1 MRLGL
6 IVLFVALLLAAVAG
20 QNSLLQP
27 TEAEDNT
34 TAITACAVQGESCPQ
49 PPLDSSPG
57 SVVLEYQVFVGACG
71 SPAARPAPPP
81 PRVSPFLPPRPPSDL
96 AAMPWVCGG
105 EVGPHPPWGSSPGSV
120 VLGYQV
126 FVAAA

>member
-27 TEAEDNT
+27 TEAEDT
-34 TAITACAVQGESCPQ
+34 TSAITACAVQGGSCPQ

-57 SVVLEYQVFVGACG
+57 SLILEHQVFSGGCH
-71 SPAARPAPPP
+71 S
-81 PRVSPFLPPRPPSDL
+81 SDL
-96 AAMPWVCGG
+96 HVVRYVPADSASG
-105 EVGPHPPWGSSPGSV
+105 EPVVAQWCSSP
-120 VLGYQV
+120 
-126 FVAAA
+126 

>member
-27 TEAEDNT
+27 TEAEDT
-34 TAITACAVQGESCPQ
+34 TSAITACAVQGESCPQ

-57 SVVLEYQVFVGACG
+57 SVVLEHQVFVGACG
-71 SPAARPAPPP
+71 ASVASDLHVVRYVPADSESGRPA
-81 PRVSPFLPPRPPSDL
+81 
-96 AAMPWVCGG
+96 
-105 EVGPHPPWGSSPGSV
+105 
-120 VLGYQV
+120 
-126 FVAAA
+126 VAQWCS

>member
-27 TEAEDNT
+27 TEAEDT
-34 TAITACAVQGESCPQ
+34 TSAITACAVQEESCPQ

-71 SPAARPAPPP
+71 AS
-81 PRVSPFLPPRPPSDL
+81 VTSDL
-96 AAMPWVCGG
+96 
-105 EVGPHPPWGSSPGSV
+105 HV
-120 VLGYQV
+120 VRYIPADSESGLPA
-126 FVAAA
+126 VAQWCS

>member
-27 TEAEDNT
+27 TEAEDT
-34 TAITACAVQGESCPQ
+34 TSAITACAVQGESCPQ

-57 SVVLEYQVFVGACG
+57 SVVLEHQVFVGGCG
-71 SPAARPAPPP
+71 AFAPPP
-81 PRVSPFLPPRPPSDL
+81 PAVFLNHKRQISPFGRDSLRFLSCPP
-96 AAMPWVCGG
+96 
-105 EVGPHPPWGSSPGSV
+105 
-120 VLGYQV
+120 
-126 FVAAA
+126 